1 MWTTNTIASSV
12 VQRDGP
18 IGKIE
23 TLHVLQKPKAGPTD
37 NWFLKCGRPETH
49 KAPPELQ
56 TAAAKVPIFSLL
68 GKPGKM
74 VFVPNFSPRYSRPI
88 RCKIFLFV
96 SHFRQVCLVGWNF
109 LLIWNIV
116 FLLVGVEFSPNM

>member
-23 TLHVLQKPKAGPTD
+23 TLHVLQKPKSWPTD

-56 TAAAKVPIFSLL
+56 TAAAKGPIFSLL

-74 VFVPNFSPRYSRPI
+74 VFVPNYSRPI

-96 SHFRQVCLVGWNF
+96 SHFEQVCLVG
-109 LLIWNIV
+109 WNIV
-116 FLLVGVEFSPNM
+116 FLLVGVEFSSNMGIFS